1 MATSISF
8 QKKIDINTMDK
19 VYTAMTGSS
28 ILKLHNYYKN
38 DIILRNQE
46 EIVRFKNTQ
55 REYELLVEESEKI
68 QKL

>member
-1 MATSISF
+1 
-8 QKKIDINTMDK
+8 MDK
-19 VYTAMTGSS
+19 VYTQMTGAS

-38 DIILRNQE
+38 EIILRNQE
-46 EIVRFKNTQ
+46 EITRFRSTQ